1 MVVYICPCC
10 FFSLSHPFLHLLWT
24 QVCSLHLCLYCC
36 PTNRFVS
43 TIFLDSIS
51 DTVLKCW
58 WQWQWVEDGQKQH
71 VIMQVCGIFSW
82 ACHTKDFWVV
92 CIHWSYGLNN
102 PAILSYLKWV
112 LLRSN
117 ICCFSSMQRNEIWR
131 FTERENIVS
140 YGSLSPRMNNFLG
153 SW

>member
-1 MVVYICPCC
+1 MVVYICQCY
-10 FFSLSHPFLHLLWT
+10 SLSLSSLLPLLCP
-24 QVCSLHLCLYCC
+24 QVCFLCLYLYSC
-36 PTNRFVS
+36 PANRFVS

-58 WQWQWVEDGQKQH
+58 WQWQWVDDGQKQH